1 MGNLLKGLGNNRE
14 ILNFYDN
21 WSDKYDKTLNEWNY
35 KAPKQAAFIL
45 KKYSIN
51 KPKILLDLACGT
63 GLFALEIRKVFPT
76 IICDGS
82 DISKKIMNI
91 SLQKNLYRNLFLSNF
106 EKKIRSVDNYNVVSL
121 IGGMT
126 YCINYQSLFKHVYN
140 YLKDKG
146 YFIFTHRI
154 DVWKKYNFDKILK
167 SNENN
172 FKIIYKSRPLNY
184 LPGNEDFGNK
194 VKIRIVLMSKKKS
207 QVCLD

>member
-35 KAPKQAAFIL
+35 KAPKQAALIL

-140 YLKDKG
+140 YLKSKG
-146 YFIFTHRI
+146 YFIFTHRVDI
-154 DVWKKYNFDKILK
+154 WKKFNFDEFLK
-167 SNENN
+167 FNEDK
-172 FKIIYKSRPLNY
+172 FQIIHKSKPLKY
-184 LPGNEDFGNK
+184 LPENKDFGNK
-194 VKIRIVLMSKKKS
+194 IKIRLILLGKKRKRA
-207 QVCLD
+207 